1 MNIQDKAG
9 RTNRSANNVLIG
21 NSGYQQ
27 VIELDGEWILQ
38 QAGKNETLKATV
50 PGSVHSDLLAAGKIP
65 DPYYRDNEDS
75 LQWIGEVDWIYR
87 RIICSAPGNSR

>member
-27 VIELDGEWILQ
+27 VIELDGEWILPTSGQ
-38 QAGKNETLKATV
+38 K
-50 PGSVHSDLLAAGKIP
+50 
-65 DPYYRDNEDS
+65 
-75 LQWIGEVDWIYR
+75 
-87 RIICSAPGNSR
+87 